1 MFLIRHNSIL
11 RIFSD
16 DNDWT
21 DTISGFKEYES
32 EDDAYADV
40 IRYALDDCTIVPVKE
55 WVADLI
61 SARKIRFKKS
71 TVA

>member
-1 MFLIRHNSIL
+1 MFLIRHNIRL

-16 DNDWT
+16 GNDWT
-21 DTISGFKEYES
+21 DNISDFKEYES

-55 WVADLI
+55 WVANLI
-61 SARKIRFKKS
+61 SAGQIRLGQ
-71 TVA
+71 